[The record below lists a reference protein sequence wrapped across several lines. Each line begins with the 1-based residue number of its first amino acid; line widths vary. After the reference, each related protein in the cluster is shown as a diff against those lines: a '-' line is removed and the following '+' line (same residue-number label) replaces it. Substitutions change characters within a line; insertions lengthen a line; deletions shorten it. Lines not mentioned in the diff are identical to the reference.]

1 MVQSEASVQSEVA
14 AAPAEAVPLLPSRR
28 MLAFEVCVVVLLAV
42 GLSALRSVLSFLV
55 SLMRALESPGG
66 SLRSQSA
73 TLNASQA
80 PSHPWIDLGY
90 QLVFSLSLV
99 LPALLAIYLVARDRV
114 GSAGSVG
121 TAASVGAAG
130 SAGTAGTARARTP
143 KRWLPEI
150 GIVRRGWPTE
160 VLLGLGLA
168 AGVGG
173 VGLAAYLISYA
184 SGTSVTVV
192 PTTLPDVWW
201 RLPVLILSALANAAL
216 EETVL
221 VGYLVT
227 RLERVGLR
235 LPVILAISAGLRG
248 LYHLYQ
254 GLAGCLGNVA
264 MGVLFVAWFARRRS
278 IVALFV
284 AHATIDTVVFVGWTL
299 LHGHVSWIPG

>member
-114 GSAGSVG
+114 GA
-121 TAASVGAAG
+121 
-130 SAGTAGTARARTP
+130 AGTARARTP

-160 VLLGLGLA
+160 ALLGLGLA